1 MNISPVEYIER
12 LNELLEK
19 KKALLADILGIT
31 RAQTEAVT
39 EDGMDGLSDLIKNKQ
54 LKIDEINKLD
64 EEFGIYYQRLKSTLE
79 ISRMDQIDAEKLD
92 GAAQARR
99 LKALTAEILDVIR
112 DIAVIE
118 RENSRKSKKLLEKF
132 GNEIKKIN
140 QGKRAN
146 NAYKPGA
153 FGVPSYFV
161 EKKK

>member
-39 EDGMDGLSDLIKNKQ
+39 EDGMAGLSDLIKNKQ

-99 LKALTAEILDVIR
+99 LKELTAEILDVIR

>member
-39 EDGMDGLSDLIKNKQ
+39 EDGMAGLSDLIKNKQ

-64 EEFGIYYQRLKSTLE
+64 EEFGIYYQRLKSALG
-79 ISRMDQIDAEKLD
+79 ISRLDQIDAEKLD

-99 LKALTAEILDVIR
+99 LKELTAEILDVIR

-161 EKKK
+161 DKKK

>member
-99 LKALTAEILDVIR
+99 LKELTAEILDVIR

-161 EKKK
+161 DKKK

>member
-31 RAQTEAVT
+31 RAQADTVT
-39 EDGMDGLSDLIKNKQ
+39 EDGMAGLSDLIKNKQ

-64 EEFGIYYQRLKSTLE
+64 EEFGIYYQRLKSALG
-79 ISRMDQIDAEKLD
+79 ISRLDQIDAEKLD

-99 LKALTAEILDVIR
+99 LKELTAEILDVIR

-140 QGKRAN
+140 QGKKAN

-161 EKKK
+161 DKKK